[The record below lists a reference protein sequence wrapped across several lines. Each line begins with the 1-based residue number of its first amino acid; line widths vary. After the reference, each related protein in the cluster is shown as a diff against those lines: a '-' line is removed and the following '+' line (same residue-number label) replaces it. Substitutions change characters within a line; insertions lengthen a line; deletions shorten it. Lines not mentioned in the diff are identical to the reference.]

1 MRIIAASQNKHKLV
15 EINAITKDFG
25 MELVTMRD
33 AGLGDLEIEE
43 NGATCEENSLIKAET
58 VFRLTGEPVLADDTG
73 LCVDALGGAPGVHS
87 ARYSGVHGNDD
98 ANRAT
103 LLKNLEGIPPEKRT
117 AHFVCVITMIWP
129 DGRKLVAKGICEGSI
144 ATEERGDQGF
154 GYDRLFIPKGYDK
167 TFAQLGTDEKNQIG
181 HRHNALVKLREML
194 EQQAEL

>member
-25 MELVTMRD
+25 MELVTMKE

-43 NGATCEENSLIKAET
+43 NGTTCEENSLIKAET
-58 VFRLTGEPVLADDTG
+58 VCRLTGEPVLADDTG

-87 ARYSGVHGNDD
+87 ARYSGVHGDD
-98 ANRAT
+98 AANRAT
-103 LLKNLEGIPPEKRT
+103 LLKNLEGVPPEKRT
-117 AHFVCVITMIWP
+117 AHFVCVITMLWP
-129 DGRKLVAKGICEGSI
+129 DGKKLVAKGICEGSI
-144 ATEERGDQGF
+144 ATEEHGDQGF

-167 TFAQLGTDEKNQIG
+167 TFAQLGTDEKNRIA

-194 EQQAEL
+194 EKES